1 MSTGSW
7 IALGGLAAALVLGL
21 GALVA
26 ARRRLARAEA
36 RVADLEAQLDAAE
49 RARTGRVPDDPSPAS
64 PRLVLEPITA
74 PVVKA
79 LAWGAGVRYAAAR
92 LGLAR
97 RAGSR

>member
-7 IALGGLAAALVLGL
+7 VALGGLAAALVLAL
-21 GALVA
+21 GALMA
-26 ARRRLARAEA
+26 ARRRLSRAEG

-49 RARTGRVPDDPSPAS
+49 RALTRGVPDDSSATP

-79 LAWGAGVRYAAAR
+79 LAWGAGARHAAAR

-97 RAGSR
+97 QAGSR